1 MFVFEITFLAIFL
14 FDSDDDLSDDDE
26 EDDSCFLSFFFVTT
40 LLDRDL
46 AGYFFPHDFSEE
58 QLLDS
63 TVSLL
68 IDFTAATLTLVLAT
82 AVLEGLLISS
92 SSLSDPELSSSLTAA
107 FATCCF
113 FFNKAFL
120 LFRRLL
126 LALD

>member
-1 MFVFEITFLAIFL
+1 MTLVFVITFLDAFL
-14 FDSDDDLSDDDE
+14 LDYDDDLSDDDE

-68 IDFTAATLTLVLAT
+68 ICFTVATFPLVLTAAALD
-82 AVLEGLLISS
+82 GLLISS
-92 SSLSDPELSSSLTAA
+92 SSLSDYELSSSLTVA
-107 FATCCF
+107 FATYCF

-120 LFRRLL
+120 LLR
-126 LALD
+126 